1 MYIFCSTACNHS
13 YGSTFFKKKK
23 KILYWPVEIQE
34 LVGWSKSVS
43 LLQLVPVPDVYFYPA
58 CLFVRYFVAVPLMS
72 RYIGCWKGKH
82 AYLNFFFSSKVL
94 EICIAIWIHK
104 SIIVF
109 SLSIKLIQS
118 AIRPM
123 WLIIY
128 ILVFS
133 VMSPLGIAIGIGV
146 SEAQLQMGALV
157 QAVLEGLAAGT
168 FVYIT
173 FLEILPHELNSPG
186 RQLLKVLFILI
197 GFSLMAFLC
206 FMD

>member
-1 MYIFCSTACNHS
+1 M
-13 YGSTFFKKKK
+13 
-23 KILYWPVEIQE
+23 
-34 LVGWSKSVS
+34 
-43 LLQLVPVPDVYFYPA
+43 
-58 CLFVRYFVAVPLMS
+58 
-72 RYIGCWKGKH
+72 
-82 AYLNFFFSSKVL
+82 L
-94 EICIAIWIHK
+94 EICIAILVHK

-133 VMSPLGIAIGIGV
+133 LMSPMGIAIGIGV
-146 SEAQLQMGALV
+146 SEAQLKMGALV

-173 FLEILPHELNSPG
+173 FLEILPHELNSPE
-186 RQLLKVLFILI
+186 RQLLKVLFILL
-197 GFSLMAFLC
+197 GFTLMAALC
-206 FMD
+206 FMG